1 MQPRS
6 REYLAA
12 GVTGLA
18 AAAVAVALTW
28 PGSQLGLLSQLF
40 WRLELASYDFRLA
53 NSVPNTPSEQIVIV
67 TIDELSIAQLG
78 VWPWPRT
85 YHAQVIETLADAG
98 AKVIG
103 LDVSFTTASGSEDS
117 EQAAEQHPLDWE
129 PPPSEDDLA
138 LERALKAAGNVV
150 LPVVLA
156 RSRAEYE
163 DREVALTQAE
173 FPYWRFED
181 AAYAIAIA
189 SMPKDLDGPVRRSF
203 LEQTYQEER
212 FHTMP
217 VLLAAAH
224 QGVEP
229 EALAERIAAAAN
241 LSHPALRGDS
251 FLIAYRANPG
261 MGFNQVPFYK
271 VLWGQFKPGDLHGKT
286 VLIGA
291 TAPTLQDLYDTPMTL
306 GLRAG
311 EEHRAG
317 RQTPGVEVIAS
328 ALDTILGNRYLRPV
342 DLIPTFLLTCLLALT
357 VSLGTVRLRPSWGLL
372 AVWVPVQIATV
383 LLAFVFFESHRLW
396 LMLVPL
402 VLGTT
407 LSYAGATVYLEMT
420 TEAQRR
426 RLQQSWARRVSPEVL
441 EVILSTP
448 GLVQVAGRRVVATV
462 LFSDLRGFT
471 TFCHES
477 APEQVVATLN
487 ECLALTTRIIRRH
500 GGTVHKFIG
509 DGVMAVFGDP
519 VPQPDHARRA
529 VLAARDM
536 QQSITQL
543 RLSMEGADWVPYM
556 RIGIHTGELV
566 AGDIGSED
574 LSEYTVI
581 GDTVSTASRLEALNK
596 EYGTEIMISKPTQ
609 MEAGPGFRLRALG
622 LVEIRGRAEP
632 LEVFAVDPWGSSA

>member
-1 MQPRS
+1 MHLRS
-6 REYLAA
+6 REHLAA
-12 GVTGLA
+12 GLIGLA
-18 AAAVAVALTW
+18 AAVVAVALTW
-28 PGSQLGLLSQLF
+28 PGSQLGLLSQIF

-53 NSVPNTPSEQIVIV
+53 NSAPNTPSEEIALV
-67 TIDELSIAQLG
+67 TIDELSIAHLG
-78 VWPWPRT
+78 VWPWPRS
-85 YHAQVIETLADAG
+85 YHARAIETLAKAG

-103 LDVSFTTASGSEDS
+103 LDVSFTTVSGSEGG
-117 EQAAEQHPLDWE
+117 EQAAGQHALDWE
-129 PPPSEDDLA
+129 PPPSKDDLA
-138 LERALKAAGNVV
+138 LEDALKAAGNVV

-156 RSRAEYE
+156 EREAEYG
-163 DREVALTQAE
+163 DREVRLTQAE
-173 FPYWRFED
+173 FPYWRFEE
-181 AAYAIAIA
+181 AAYAVAA
-189 SMPKDLDGPVRRSF
+189 GSMPKDLDGSVRRSF
-203 LEQTYQEER
+203 LEQTYQDEG
-212 FHTMP
+212 FYTMP

-224 QGVEP
+224 QRIEP
-229 EALAERIAAAAN
+229 DALVAKIAAAAN
-241 LSHPALRGDS
+241 IRHPALRGDS
-251 FLIAYRANPG
+251 FLIAYRGNSDT
-261 MGFNQVPFYK
+261 GFRQVPFYK
-271 VLWGQFKPGDLHGKT
+271 ILWKQFSPADVRGKT

-317 RQTPGVEVIAS
+317 RQMPGVEVIAS
-328 ALDTILGNRYLRPV
+328 ALDTILGGRYLRPV
-342 DLIPTFLLTCLLALT
+342 DLLPTLLLTCLLALI
-357 VSLGTVRLRPSWGLL
+357 VSLGTVRLRPFWALL
-372 AVWVPVQIATV
+372 VVWPPVQVATL
-383 LLAFVFFESHRLW
+383 LLAFAFFESYRLW
-396 LMLVPL
+396 LLLVPP

-407 LSYAGATVYLEMT
+407 LSYASATVYLEMT

-462 LFSDLRGFT
+462 LFADLRGFT

-487 ECLALTTRIIRRH
+487 QCLALITRIIRRH

-536 QQSITQL
+536 QQSMAQL
-543 RLSMEGADWVPYM
+543 RMSMEGADWVPYM
-556 RIGIHTGELV
+556 RVGIHTGELV

-596 EYGTEIMISKPTQ
+596 EYGTEIMISKSTQ
-609 MEAGPGFRLRALG
+609 MEAGAGFHLQPIG

-632 LEVFAVDPWGSSA
+632 LEVFAVSPW